1 VLCEWFDKQAPDYI
15 VSMNEGDAAAS
26 TEATGAVPEGPNG
39 PEEDSAPR
47 SPSKGLRGTA
57 LAFAVAS
64 AAFLVW
70 ALASERWHCFHVEV
84 PPSEVYEMFK
94 AMVAILPATGHR
106 TNFSPALQRKLER
119 STEPHVAFEL
129 QAGLWSA
136 SANAL
141 CKPHDAIFSVF
152 VDAEMC
158 KAKLLHFC
166 DDILEGPEG
175 SKNDP
180 IALNIYENCRKS
192 VRGGGVS
199 LSFIAEPPTKN
210 EFETVNEYTTMDGLQ
225 SELGQDEQD
234 HDPDLCDT
242 LANCDTLEAM
252 RPWNLLLIAVMM
264 LTVLEMVTAAVFFA
278 WALLAK
284 AGEDILTKRGC
295 NVMFLAAL
303 SLAAVIGLDIYIG
316 EKYPL
321 EDIIRVEDL
330 YYFMLP
336 DGSDP
341 KGYSSLLE
349 QEDWSPAP
357 EMTLPQLS
365 KRSQKHW
372 GLLELEPGRPSP
384 PSSMME
390 LEDVIGQAYNSSRSA
405 ELQMVTMKPLMAIPP
420 TKWKGALAVLGA
432 NLMAALATRD
442 MGAFLDPLK
451 EAAKRAW
458 GKSDVIIDSWLQYL
472 QKSVVD
478 APGRGGNDFDAM
490 LGDFKDMKS
499 ASDVCD
505 NFGDGACRSLAVLD
519 EVKAEAATLFSSLRN
534 TFQAKM
540 SQAKKLVQSC
550 TQVLSKMRAFWKEIE
565 GPVKRILS
573 LVVEAGK
580 EAGSAGLLH
589 TVVNTMGNPE
599 LLEDIQELFRKLFTN
614 FPKVVKA
621 VRELADR
628 FVAFVQGLRPLLLQ
642 LKDAVFKV
650 KKLLTKGIDKAQVI
664 LAEEADSKEAE
675 IKFKISQ
682 ELQAQADKAGAI
694 WGLVEEIDS
703 PNAQNG
709 VSGASNGTSLLEQSA
724 PFAGNVMGLISNFAS
739 AGRLCSPGARVG
751 SIFLSEI
758 QHMHS
763 TARGFETSRGGVFQH
778 FGYITFCLM
787 LLFGLVVI
795 SFMLF
800 QLGFLK

>member
-1 VLCEWFDKQAPDYI
+1 
-15 VSMNEGDAAAS
+15 MNEGDAAAS
-26 TEATGAVPEGPNG
+26 TGATGALPENPEG
-39 PEEDSAPR
+39 PEEDSEPR
-47 SPSKGLRGTA
+47 SPSKGLRGAA
-57 LAFAVAS
+57 LAVAVAS

-84 PPSEVYEMFK
+84 PPAEVYEMFK

-136 SANAL
+136 SANSL

-166 DDILEGPEG
+166 DDILEG

-199 LSFIAEPPTKN
+199 LSFIREPPAKN
-210 EFETVNEYTTMDGLQ
+210 EFEIVNEYTTMDGLE

-278 WALLAK
+278 WALFAK

-295 NVMFLAAL
+295 NVMLLAAL

-321 EDIIRVEDL
+321 EDIVRVEDL

-336 DGSDP
+336 DGSSP
-341 KGYSSLLE
+341 EGYSSLLE
-349 QEDWSPAP
+349 QEDWSPARAP
-357 EMTLPQLS
+357 EPTLPQLS

-372 GLLELEPGRPSP
+372 GLLELDPGRPSP

-390 LEDVIGQAYNSSRSA
+390 LEDVIGQAYNSSRST
-405 ELQMVTMKPLMAIPP
+405 ELQMVTMKPLMEIPP

-442 MGAFLDPLK
+442 MGAFLNPLK

-472 QKSVVD
+472 QKSVAD
-478 APGRGGNDFDAM
+478 APSRGGDDFDVM

-519 EVKAEAATLFSSLRN
+519 EVKAEAATLFSSLRS

-550 TQVLSKMRAFWKEIE
+550 MKVLNKMKAFWKEIE
-565 GPVKRILS
+565 EPVKRILS
-573 LVVEAGK
+573 LVVQAGK
-580 EAGSAGLLH
+580 EAGSAGLLN
-589 TVVNTMGNPE
+589 TVVNAMGNPE
-599 LLEDIQELFRKLFTN
+599 LLEDIQLLFTKLFTN
-614 FPKVVKA
+614 FPHVVKA
-621 VRELADR
+621 VRHLADR

-650 KKLLTKGIDKAQVI
+650 KKLLTKGLDKAQVI

-694 WGLVEEIDS
+694 WGLVEEIDTHS
-703 PNAQNG
+703 AQNG
-709 VSGASNGTSLLEQSA
+709 VSNASNGTSLLEQSS

-739 AGRLCSPGARVG
+739 AGRLCSPAARVG

-758 QHMHS
+758 QHMHA
-763 TARGFETSRGGVFQH
+763 TARGFETTRGGVFQH
-778 FGYITFCLM
+778 FGYITFGLM
-787 LLFGLVVI
+787 LLFGLVVV
-795 SFMLF
+795 SFLLF